1 MTDAINIQNFEQGY
15 GNHVILKDINLKIKE
30 GEILG
35 LLGPSGSGKT
45 TLIRSIMGMLTPR
58 KGKITVLGKSVP
70 NRQLLAQVGYM
81 AQSDALYG
89 NLTALENMR
98 FFTTLMGVENGDDAI
113 KHAAKVVNLDKHLNE
128 KVNGFSGGMKRRL
141 SLAISLV
148 PNPKI
153 LVLDEPT
160 VGIDPALRQQI
171 WQELHKLSQ
180 QGTTILIT
188 THVMEDAEECSQLL
202 LIRNGESIAQGTP
215 AQLKKQYHEKT
226 VEAVFL
232 KAESNQNT
240 EE

>member
-15 GNHVILKDINLKIKE
+15 GNHTILKDINLKMKE

-45 TLIRSIMGMLTPR
+45 TLVRSIMGMLTPK
-58 KGKITVLGKSVP
+58 KGKITVLGKPVP
-70 NRQLLAQVGYM
+70 DRKLLAQIGYM

-89 NLTALENMR
+89 NLTALENMK
-98 FFTTLMGVENGDDAI
+98 FFTTLMGVKNGEEAI
-113 KHAAKVVNLDKHLNE
+113 MHAGKVVNLDKHLNE
-128 KVNGFSGGMKRRL
+128 EVNGFSGGMKRRL

-171 WQELHKLSQ
+171 WKELHKLSK

-215 AQLKKQYHEKT
+215 SQLKKEYNEKS

-232 KAESNQNT
+232 KAEASQM

>member
-1 MTDAINIQNFEQGY
+1 MTNSINIQNLEQGY
-15 GNHVILKDINLKIKE
+15 GNHIILKDINLKMKE

-45 TLIRSIMGMLTPR
+45 TLVRSIMGMLTPK
-58 KGKITVLGKSVP
+58 KGRISVLGKPVP
-70 NRQLLAQVGYM
+70 DRKLLAQIGYM

-89 NLTALENMR
+89 NLTALENMK
-98 FFTTLMGVENGDDAI
+98 FFTTLMGVENSNEAI
-113 KHAAKVVNLDKHLNE
+113 MHAAKVVNLDKHLNE
-128 KVNGFSGGMKRRL
+128 EVNGFSGGMKRRL

-171 WQELHKLSQ
+171 WKELHKLSK

-202 LIRNGESIAQGTP
+202 LIRNGESIAQGSP
-215 AQLKKQYHEKT
+215 SQLKKEYHEKT

-232 KAESNQNT
+232 KAEASQMV

>member
-1 MTDAINIQNFEQGY
+1 MIDAINIQNFEQGY

-45 TLIRSIMGMLTPR
+45 TLVRSIMGMLTPR
-58 KGKITVLGKSVP
+58 KGKITVLGKPVP

-98 FFTTLMGVENGDDAI
+98 FFTTLMGVENGDEAI

-171 WQELHKLSQ
+171 WQELHKLSK

-202 LIRNGESIAQGTP
+202 LIRSGESIAQGTP

-226 VEAVFL
+226 VEDVFL